1 MLDWEIYRENDSEL
15 ENGCICTWMQW
26 SIERESEMVRKRER
40 ERESE
45 PYVYMY
51 KVDICIYIYILLGD
65 ESESYMKEVG
75 VDRKRV

>member
-26 SIERESEMVRKRER
+26 SIERESEMARKRER
-40 ERESE
+40 ERERE
-45 PYVYMY
+45 WALCVYVQSWYM
-51 KVDICIYIYILLGD
+51 YIYILLGD